1 MRNPRLGPG
10 VTRAIKRWL
19 PTILLTLALTGVAW
33 AKEPQSGRVCGSSAC
48 RPVAAHVVW
57 RLVPWYGY
65 ALPAPRA
72 QPFFT
77 VELRAGAHPDG
88 RVVWAPGSGLVWTDA
103 RQGALPVWT
112 HPAKSL
118 RSELERRTRGLR
130 PHQPAA
136 DWRPAPRLAP
146 VTVVK
151 ACGPRGCRGVGE
163 AGDAGRRARTR
174 AVNAS
179 PVSRPRGPW
188 YRLVV
193 RQQGR
198 SGFVWSLR
206 YSPARKAVLVDR
218 QDPAPPFWI
227 PVPAELS
234 PLIAR
239 ATAGLV
245 PHRGQ

>member
-1 MRNPRLGPG
+1 M
-10 VTRAIKRWL
+10 A
-19 PTILLTLALTGVAW
+19 TIVVLLASLSLVAPETGW
-33 AKEPQSGRVCGSSAC
+33 GKEQQSGRVCGSSAC
-48 RPVAAHVVW
+48 RPVPAHAVW
-57 RLVPWYGY
+57 RLVPWYGF
-65 ALPAPRA
+65 ALSTPRA

-77 VELRAGAHPDG
+77 VELRAGSRPDG
-88 RVVWAPGSGLVWTDA
+88 RVVWAPGAGLVWTDA
-103 RQGALPVWT
+103 RQGALPAWT
-112 HPAKSL
+112 RPATSL
-118 RSELERRTRGLR
+118 RSELERWTRGLR
-130 PHQPAA
+130 PHPPAE
-136 DWRPAPRLAP
+136 DWRPAPRVAP

-163 AGDAGRRARTR
+163 AGEAGRRARGG

-179 PVSRPRGPW
+179 PVTPPTGPW

-198 SGFVWSLR
+198 RGFVWSLR
-206 YSPARKAVLVDR
+206 YSPVRNTVVVDR
-218 QDPAPPFWI
+218 MDAAPPFWI